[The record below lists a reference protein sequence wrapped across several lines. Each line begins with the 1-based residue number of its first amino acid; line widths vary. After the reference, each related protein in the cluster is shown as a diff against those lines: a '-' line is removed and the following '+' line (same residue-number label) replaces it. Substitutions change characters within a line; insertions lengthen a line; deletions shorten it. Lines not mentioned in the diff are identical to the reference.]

1 MGRAQTPV
9 KTSGVTDAAP
19 IYPLDVVVDEGGSAW
34 VVDLNLPGVWKYQSG
49 EVTKAIEG
57 SKKFRQKLNK
67 VRCLAI
73 SPSGQLYLGDTA
85 TREVYK
91 VGADGSLE
99 PTVQSVIGIPM
110 DIAFAKDGT
119 MYVADLERRVLYKV
133 SPGGSP
139 EVFAEINPRGVFV
152 DSKDQIWVVSQNE
165 AQLVR
170 FAPDGKMTV
179 IVASRK
185 FNFPHQVVVD
195 SAGTAWVSDGYGK
208 SIWKIEEGKEPV
220 VAFEGG
226 PLVNPVGLAI
236 VDDKP
241 VVVDPRAQAVFKLQ
255 ADGKLEEWFRIP
267 LPQ

>member
-1 MGRAQTPV
+1 MVLFVGCWLGLSVGRNGPSADPV

-152 DSKDQIWVVSQNE
+152 DSKDQIWVVSQTRLSWFDLLRRQDDGDRRI
-165 AQLVR
+165 AQVQLSTPSGCR
-170 FAPDGKMTV
+170 
-179 IVASRK
+179 
-185 FNFPHQVVVD
+185 
-195 SAGTAWVSDGYGK
+195 
-208 SIWKIEEGKEPV
+208 
-220 VAFEGG
+220 
-226 PLVNPVGLAI
+226 
-236 VDDKP
+236 
-241 VVVDPRAQAVFKLQ
+241 
-255 ADGKLEEWFRIP
+255 
-267 LPQ
+267 